1 MWKNMGFLSFL
12 RKAPAVHSPDA
23 ADFLALL
30 GLTASAKDFAHAF
43 YQKHYVVI
51 DEALGLCA
59 AIRVRRSGLARILDF
74 TQISPEETAAKIRV
88 SLSDSMIDAEL
99 AEILDAQMPELLA
112 KIEKLLQDSSCPDR
126 LKLCQWMGGGLE
138 WVPIEGGRGDSRLAN
153 LAVGESIAG

>member
-1 MWKNMGFLSFL
+1 MGFLSFL
-12 RKAPAVHSPDA
+12 RKAPAVHSPDV

-51 DEALGLCA
+51 DEALSLCA

-88 SLSDSMIDAEL
+88 ALSDSVLDAEL
-99 AEILDAQMPELLA
+99 AEMLDARMPGLLM
-112 KIEKLLQDSSCPDR
+112 KIGVLLQDSSCPDR
-126 LKLCQWMGGGLE
+126 LKMCQWMAEGLE
-138 WVPIEGGRGDSRLAN
+138 WGA
-153 LAVGESIAG
+153 IAGKRESAPAEIFSVSESTAD

>member
-12 RKAPAVHSPDA
+12 RKAPAVHSPDV
-23 ADFLALL
+23 ADSLALL

-51 DEALGLCA
+51 DEELGLCG
-59 AIRVRRSGLARILDF
+59 AIRVKRSSLARILDF

-88 SLSDSMIDAEL
+88 SFIDSVPDVEL
-99 AEILDAQMPELLA
+99 AALLNSQMPELLA
-112 KIEKLLQDSSCPDR
+112 KIERLLLDSSCPDR
-126 LKLCQWMGGGLE
+126 LKLCQWMGGGLD
-138 WVPIEGGRGDSRLAN
+138 WVPIEGGRGDSRFAN